1 MKINKELFEQ
11 KLEKMRKNID
21 DIKAIIK
28 ENINKLNKFGENLEI
43 Y

>member
-1 MKINKELFEQ
+1 MKINNELFEQ
-11 KLEKMRKNID
+11 KLDRMRKKID
-21 DIKAIIK
+21 DIKTIIK